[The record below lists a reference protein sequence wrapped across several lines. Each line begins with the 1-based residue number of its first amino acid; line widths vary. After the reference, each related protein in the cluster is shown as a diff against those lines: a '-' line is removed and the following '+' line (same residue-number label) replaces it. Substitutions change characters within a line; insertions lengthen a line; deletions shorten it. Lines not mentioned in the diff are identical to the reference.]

1 MVPFR
6 SSDEIKQSLCHSLNP
21 RLGLRGNPLNYMVLH
36 RVRPEA
42 ELDNRNRGYD
52 ILSSLPHH
60 FDVVRNIPPMQAS
73 SSSIAYAPLLGRVF
87 VADSNSKH
95 LAVVTQILRESGCD
109 EVVEATDATVAERLL
124 KTQSLDVALIDI
136 KMPGGM
142 QLLRTAIRLTP
153 PLPVVIFT
161 SYTTVKQAVQAM
173 RLGAVDYVVKP
184 VDAND
189 LLTAVHR
196 ALERKRVFDPIAAS
210 QMEAKTGFGE
220 LLGTSSAMQAVFD
233 QIRRAAPFKST
244 VLITGESGTGKELVA
259 SAIHSLSAVSNG
271 PFVAINCSALPVE
284 LAESELFGH
293 EKGSFTG
300 ATQAQ
305 QGLFAAAHNGTLFL
319 DEIGDLEMQVQT
331 KLLRV
336 LEEQKVRRLGATRL
350 LDVNVRV
357 VAASNANLTTA
368 VRMGQF
374 REDLYYRLNVIHIPV
389 PPLRDRRSDIP
400 LLVRIFAERFAE
412 QNGIA
417 LVEIADRGLD
427 RMAEYDWPGNVREL
441 KNAVER
447 LVINAA
453 GSNMAVGENDI
464 ESILPIAP
472 PDDSE
477 SQRLDFV
484 PRRLDEMEREMILD
498 TLAHTGGNRT
508 QGAAILGISLR
519 TLQRKLI
526 QYGVPPQKI

>member
-1 MVPFR
+1 
-6 SSDEIKQSLCHSLNP
+6 
-21 RLGLRGNPLNYMVLH
+21 
-36 RVRPEA
+36 
-42 ELDNRNRGYD
+42 
-52 ILSSLPHH
+52 
-60 FDVVRNIPPMQAS
+60 MQAS
-73 SSSIAYAPLLGRVF
+73 SDPIAHAPLLGRVF
-87 VADSNSKH
+87 VADSNPKH
-95 LAVVTQILRESGCD
+95 LAIATKILRENGCA
-109 EVVEATDATVAERLL
+109 EVVEATDDAVAERLL

-142 QLLRTAIRLTP
+142 QLLSTAIRLTP

-184 VDAND
+184 VDADD
-189 LLTAVHR
+189 LLTAVYR
-196 ALERKRVFDPIAAS
+196 ALERKRVFDPVAAS
-210 QMEAKTGFGE
+210 QIEAKTGFGE

-259 SAIHSLSAVSNG
+259 SAIHSLSTVGNG
-271 PFVAINCSALPVE
+271 PFVAINCSALPTE

-336 LEEQKVRRLGATRL
+336 LEEQKVRRLGATQL
-350 LDVNVRV
+350 IDVNVRV

-368 VRMGQF
+368 VKMGQF

-400 LLVRIFAERFAE
+400 LLVRVFAERFAE

-453 GSNMAVGENDI
+453 GSNMAVGEQDV
-464 ESILPIAP
+464 ESILPNNRIAP
-472 PDDSE
+472 TDDSE
-477 SQRLDFV
+477 SQRPDFV
-484 PRRLDEMEREMILD
+484 PRKLDDVEREMILD
-498 TLAHTGGNRT
+498 TLMHTGGNRT

>member
-1 MVPFR
+1 
-6 SSDEIKQSLCHSLNP
+6 
-21 RLGLRGNPLNYMVLH
+21 
-36 RVRPEA
+36 
-42 ELDNRNRGYD
+42 
-52 ILSSLPHH
+52 
-60 FDVVRNIPPMQAS
+60 MQAS
-73 SSSIAYAPLLGRVF
+73 SDPIAHAPLLGSVF
-87 VADSNSKH
+87 VADSNPKH

-124 KTQSLDVALIDI
+124 KTQSPDMALIDI

-220 LLGTSSAMQAVFD
+220 LLGTSSAMQTMFD

-259 SAIHSLSAVSNG
+259 SAIHALSAVNNG
-271 PFVAINCSALPVE
+271 PFVAINCSALPLE

-300 ATQAQ
+300 ATQTQ
-305 QGLFAAAHNGTLFL
+305 KGLFEAAHDGTLFL

-336 LEEQKVRRLGATRL
+336 LEEQKIRRLGATQL
-350 LDVNVRV
+350 IGVNVRV
-357 VAASNANLTTA
+357 VVASNADLTAA
-368 VRMGQF
+368 VRRGNF
-374 REDLYYRLNVIHIPV
+374 REDLYYRLNVIRISV
-389 PPLRDRRSDIP
+389 PPLRDRKSDIP
-400 LLVRIFAERFAE
+400 LLVRTFVERFAD
-412 QNGIA
+412 QNGIIP
-417 LVEIADRGLD
+417 VEIADQCLD

-447 LVINAA
+447 LVIYAADRNAA
-453 GSNMAVGENDI
+453 IGEQDI
-464 ESILPIAP
+464 KSILPITP

-477 SQRLDFV
+477 SQRPDFV
-484 PRRLDEMEREMILD
+484 PRRLDEVEREMILD
-498 TLAHTGGNRT
+498 TLVHTGGNRT

>member
-1 MVPFR
+1 MHTP
-6 SSDEIKQSLCHSLNP
+6 SSP
-21 RLGLRGNPLNYMVLH
+21 V
-36 RVRPEA
+36 
-42 ELDNRNRGYD
+42 
-52 ILSSLPHH
+52 
-60 FDVVRNIPPMQAS
+60 
-73 SSSIAYAPLLGRVF
+73 AYAPLPDRVF
-87 VADSNSKH
+87 VADSNPKH

-124 KTQSLDVALIDI
+124 KTQSPDVAVIDI

-173 RLGAVDYVVKP
+173 RLGAVDYVIKP

-196 ALERKRVFDPIAAS
+196 ALERKRMLAPSSAEQVDAR
-210 QMEAKTGFGE
+210 TGFGG
-220 LLGTSSAMQAVFD
+220 LLGTSSAMQGVFD

-259 SAIHSLSAVSNG
+259 SAIHALSAVNNG
-271 PFVAINCSALPVE
+271 PFVAINCSALPLE

-305 QGLFAAAHNGTLFL
+305 KGLFEAAHDGTLFL

-336 LEEQKVRRLGATRL
+336 LEEQKIRRLGATQL
-350 LDVNVRV
+350 IDANVRV
-357 VAASNANLTTA
+357 VIASNADLTAA
-368 VRMGQF
+368 VRRGNF
-374 REDLYYRLNVIHIPV
+374 REDLYYRLNVIRISV
-389 PPLRDRRSDIP
+389 PPLRDRKSDIP
-400 LLVRIFAERFAE
+400 LLVRTFVERFAD
-412 QNGIA
+412 QNGIIP
-417 LVEIADRGLD
+417 VEIADQCLD

-447 LVINAA
+447 LVIYAADRNAA
-453 GSNMAVGENDI
+453 IGEQDI

-477 SQRLDFV
+477 SQRPDFV
-484 PRRLDEMEREMILD
+484 PRRLDEVEREMILD
-498 TLAHTGGNRT
+498 TLMHTGGNRT

>member
-1 MVPFR
+1 
-6 SSDEIKQSLCHSLNP
+6 
-21 RLGLRGNPLNYMVLH
+21 
-36 RVRPEA
+36 
-42 ELDNRNRGYD
+42 
-52 ILSSLPHH
+52 
-60 FDVVRNIPPMQAS
+60 MQAS
-73 SSSIAYAPLLGRVF
+73 SDPIAHAPLLGSVF
-87 VADSNSKH
+87 VADSNPKH
-95 LAVVTQILRESGCD
+95 LAVVTQILRESGWD

-124 KTQSLDVALIDI
+124 KTQSPDVVLIDI

-220 LLGTSSAMQAVFD
+220 LLGTSSAMQTMFD

-259 SAIHSLSAVSNG
+259 SAIHALSAVNNG
-271 PFVAINCSALPVE
+271 PFVAINCSTLPLE

-300 ATQAQ
+300 AIQAQ
-305 QGLFAAAHNGTLFL
+305 RGLFEAAHDGTLFL

-336 LEEQKVRRLGATRL
+336 LEEQKIRRLGATQL
-350 LDVNVRV
+350 IDANVRV
-357 VAASNANLTTA
+357 VVASNADLTAA
-368 VRMGQF
+368 VRRGNF
-374 REDLYYRLNVIHIPV
+374 REDLYYRLNVIRISV
-389 PPLRDRRSDIP
+389 PPLRDRKSDIP
-400 LLVRIFAERFAE
+400 LLVRTFVERFAD
-412 QNGIA
+412 QNGIIP
-417 LVEIADRGLD
+417 VEIADQCLD

-447 LVINAA
+447 LVIYAADRNAA
-453 GSNMAVGENDI
+453 IGEQDI
-464 ESILPIAP
+464 ESILPITP

-477 SQRLDFV
+477 SQRPDFV
-484 PRRLDEMEREMILD
+484 PRRLDEVEREMILD
-498 TLAHTGGNRT
+498 TLVHTGGNRT
-508 QGAAILGISLR
+508 QGATILGISLR

>member
-1 MVPFR
+1 MHTP
-6 SSDEIKQSLCHSLNP
+6 SSP
-21 RLGLRGNPLNYMVLH
+21 V
-36 RVRPEA
+36 
-42 ELDNRNRGYD
+42 
-52 ILSSLPHH
+52 
-60 FDVVRNIPPMQAS
+60 
-73 SSSIAYAPLLGRVF
+73 AYAPLPGRVF
-87 VADSNSKH
+87 VADSNPKH
-95 LAVVTQILRESGCD
+95 LAIVTSILRESGYD
-109 EVVEATDATVAERLL
+109 EVVEETDGTVAERLL
-124 KTQSLDVALIDI
+124 KTQSLDVAVIDI

-196 ALERKRVFDPIAAS
+196 ALERKRMLALSSAEQV
-210 QMEAKTGFGE
+210 EAKTGFGE
-220 LLGTSSAMQAVFD
+220 LLGTSSAMQGVFD

-259 SAIHSLSAVSNG
+259 SAIHALSTVSNG
-271 PFVAINCSALPVE
+271 PFVAINCSALPLE

-305 QGLFAAAHNGTLFL
+305 KGLFEAAHDGTLFL

-336 LEEQKVRRLGATRL
+336 LEEQKIRRLGATQL
-350 LDVNVRV
+350 IGVNVRV
-357 VAASNANLTTA
+357 VVASNADLTAA
-368 VRMGQF
+368 VRRGRF
-374 REDLYYRLNVIHIPV
+374 REDLYYRLNVIRISV
-389 PPLRDRRSDIP
+389 PPLRDRKSDIP
-400 LLVRIFAERFAE
+400 LLVRTFVERFAD
-412 QNGIA
+412 QNGIIP
-417 LVEIADRGLD
+417 VEIADQCLD

-447 LVINAA
+447 LVIYAADRNAA
-453 GSNMAVGENDI
+453 IGEQDI
-464 ESILPIAP
+464 ESILPITP

-498 TLAHTGGNRT
+498 TLVHTGGNRT

>member
-1 MVPFR
+1 
-6 SSDEIKQSLCHSLNP
+6 
-21 RLGLRGNPLNYMVLH
+21 
-36 RVRPEA
+36 
-42 ELDNRNRGYD
+42 
-52 ILSSLPHH
+52 
-60 FDVVRNIPPMQAS
+60 MQAS
-73 SSSIAYAPLLGRVF
+73 SDPIAHAPLLGRVF
-87 VADSNSKH
+87 VADSNPKH
-95 LAVVTQILRESGCD
+95 LAVVTQILRENGCA

-196 ALERKRVFDPIAAS
+196 ALERKRVFAS

-220 LLGTSSAMQAVFD
+220 LLGTSSAMQTVFD

-259 SAIHSLSAVSNG
+259 SAIHSLSSVSNG
-271 PFVAINCSALPVE
+271 PFVAINCSALPIE

-305 QGLFAAAHNGTLFL
+305 RGLFEAAHDGTLFL
-319 DEIGDLEMQVQT
+319 DEIGNLEMQGQT

-336 LEEQKVRRLGATRL
+336 LEEQKIRRLGATQL
-350 LDVNVRV
+350 TDVNVRV

-368 VRMGQF
+368 VKMGQF

-389 PPLRDRRSDIP
+389 PPLRDRRADIP
-400 LLVRIFAERFAE
+400 LLVRVFAERFAE

-417 LVEIADRGLD
+417 LVEIADRCLD

-453 GSNMAVGENDI
+453 GSNMAIGEQDV
-464 ESILPIAP
+464 ESILPNNSIAP
-472 PDDSE
+472 TDDSE
-477 SQRLDFV
+477 SQRPDFV
-484 PRRLDEMEREMILD
+484 PRRLDDVEREMILD
-498 TLAHTGGNRT
+498 TLMHTSGNRT

-526 QYGVPPQKI
+526 QYGVSSQKI